1 MRRRGD
7 RVKIISDMYAGHHGT
22 VESNVY
28 RKTVDYPD
36 KWSNGHHVMLCS
48 KGLMT
53 VRWEQVKDEV

>member
-1 MRRRGD
+1 M
-7 RVKIISDMYAGHHGT
+7 KIISDMYAGHHGT